1 MNIHMQAAAV
11 GLCVLM
17 GATGAAH
24 ANFNIYSASR
34 AQDAELVEVRG
45 INPGAAFA
53 IGTMGVIAGAAIA
66 NSARPRY
73 CDPYYEYCGPPRVY
87 RDEYGRVYAPP
98 PPSRRRP
105 ARPDHYP
112 VDLD

>member
-1 MNIHMQAAAV
+1 MKTYMRAMAA

-17 GATGAAH
+17 GTAGAAN
-24 ANFNIYSASR
+24 ADFNIYSTARGQDR
-34 AQDAELVEVRG
+34 ADLVQVRG

-66 NSARPRY
+66 SSARPRY
-73 CDPYYEYCGPPRVY
+73 SDPYYEYCGPRRVY
-87 RDEYGRVYAPP
+87 RDEYGGSYYAPP
-98 PPSRRRP
+98 RRRP

-112 VDLD
+112 VDLY